1 MRPARQ
7 CILFVVGGRS
17 RQKQAPR
24 KLNTA
29 CTWVWARWGN
39 DEREFLPPAEVP
51 AEEKKRALVGGR
63 LLLCH
68 VCAKKHHHPSSASA
82 TLVRD
87 SLQQYSQ

>member
-24 KLNTA
+24 KLDTA
-29 CTWVWARWGN
+29 CIWVGPVGGMMRGS
-39 DEREFLPPAEVP
+39 LCPPEVP
-51 AEEKKRALVGGR
+51 AEEKKRALGGGR
-63 LLLCH
+63 LLSCH

-82 TLVRD
+82 TLVGD